1 MKNNGHQEMTKEE
14 LEQIRKVTKEELQP
28 FREEIRTELRQSLAA
43 QEQKM
48 DRKIDQKMARMEASI
63 IRWFVGVFLAAVVVM
78 SSLIS
83 VYTMMIA
90 GKAG

>member
-1 MKNNGHQEMTKEE
+1 MKNNEHQEMTKEE

-28 FREEIRTELRQSLAA
+28 FREEIRTELRQSLAIH
-43 QEQKM
+43 
-48 DRKIDQKMARMEASI
+48 DHKIDQRMARMEASI